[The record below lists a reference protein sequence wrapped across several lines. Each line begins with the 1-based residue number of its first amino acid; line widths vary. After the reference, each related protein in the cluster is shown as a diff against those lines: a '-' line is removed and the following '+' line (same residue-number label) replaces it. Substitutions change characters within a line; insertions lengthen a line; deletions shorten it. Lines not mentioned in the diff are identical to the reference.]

1 MDDFKKILSRM
12 IELLRDGEFPMFNIL
27 EIIISE
33 NNNSSYR
40 SIFLAIKDD
49 VFNDGKSMTEQMK
62 RHPELFPE
70 KIIELISIGEQ
81 TGELEEALRKSVEL
95 LSTSNSL

>member
-1 MDDFKKILSRM
+1 
-12 IELLRDGEFPMFNIL
+12 
-27 EIIISE
+27 
-33 NNNSSYR
+33 
-40 SIFLAIKDD
+40 
-49 VFNDGKSMTEQMK
+49 MTEQMK

>member
-40 SIFLAIKDD
+40 SIF
-49 VFNDGKSMTEQMK
+49 S
-62 RHPELFPE
+62 P
-70 KIIELISIGEQ
+70 
-81 TGELEEALRKSVEL
+81 LRMMFLMME
-95 LSTSNSL
+95 NQ